1 MARGADE
8 DEDRGK
14 VDARDRFHHPFTPYA
29 IQETF
34 METVYQVLEDGKVGI
49 LESPTGTGKSL
60 SLICGA
66 LTWLRDHKAKA
77 FEEGLNWSNDSDEP
91 EWIIE
96 QAKARRRRELLRN
109 REDIEAR
116 LAKIRAKE
124 KAQRDKYL
132 KGDQSFKRRKVEAE
146 NVEDDEEQFVLDD
159 YDSDREQGKGST
171 GGLSAKTLELMSKI
185 GMGPAAMTEEDDEV
199 EDEIK
204 IFYCSRTHSQLTQFI
219 NELRRVQFP
228 PSIRDETTKSTDT
241 EGLKHLTLGSRKNL
255 CISPKVNKLSSL
267 TAINERCSELQQS
280 STPKEH
286 KCGFLPNQENQT
298 LVNTFRDHSLATI
311 RDIEDMAELGKQIGI
326 CPYYAS
332 RAAIKPAE
340 IVTLPYPLLLQKSAR
355 EALGISLKGHVVIID
370 EAHNLMDAISG
381 IHGVEVS
388 LRQLKRAR
396 TQLGVYLQ
404 KFRNRLKGKNRV
416 YVAQVVRVID
426 SLAGY
431 LESRLTLP
439 KQDGIVS
446 DKELLSGKGVDQ
458 INLFKLIKYLQES
471 KLARKVESYALHTET
486 QTSQF
491 NTPPT
496 KPSEQN
502 TSTSTP
508 VLHHIAS
515 LLSALTHPSKE
526 GRLFYALSPTSTTP
540 DLITLKFQLLDPSPH
555 FQTLVSSAR
564 AVILAGGTMS
574 PMSDYTSHLFPY
586 LPPSRITTLSCGHV
600 IPKENLLAWNLSKGP
615 TGQVFDF
622 TFKNRAN
629 YEMIDDLGRA
639 LLNICSVV
647 PDGVVVFFPSYTS
660 LASIVSRWE
669 ITPQSSTP
677 VQSTKSLPAS
687 IPPQQQSL
695 LQRLAL
701 KKSIFKESKDASVDN
716 VLTSYAAAIDAG
728 KGGLLFSVVG
738 GKMSEGINF
747 SDKLGRCVVIVGL
760 PFPNINSAEWKAKME
775 YIETSTIERLQAQRQ
790 ADPESNPDDD
800 ALPPDARTAEK
811 LTKEEITR
819 KGKEEAREFYENA
832 CMRAVNQSVGRAI
845 RHQGD
850 YAAIVM
856 IDQRFEGERV
866 RGKLPG
872 WIREGLVEGCKERG
886 VGGLM
891 GGLGGFFRG
900 KKKVAG

>member
-1 MARGADE
+1 MAPPGADE
-8 DEDRGK
+8 GGRK
-14 VDARDRFHHPFTPYA
+14 VVDARDRFHHPFTPYA

-34 METVYQVLEDGKVGI
+34 METVYQVLGDGKVGI

-109 REDIEAR
+109 REDMEAR

-124 KAQRDKYL
+124 KVQRDKYL
-132 KGDQSFKRRKVEAE
+132 KGDQSFKRRKIETE
-146 NVEDDEEQFVLDD
+146 NDEDDEEQFVLDD
-159 YDSDREQGKGST
+159 YESDREHGGNSSS
-171 GGLSAKTLELMSKI
+171 GLSAKTLELMSKI
-185 GMGPAAMTEEDDEV
+185 GMGPAATTEEDDEV
-199 EDEIK
+199 EDDIK

-219 NELRRVQFP
+219 HELRRIHFP
-228 PSIRDETTKSTDT
+228 PSIKDETAKPTDT
-241 EGLKHLTLGSRKNL
+241 EDLKHLTLGSRKNL
-255 CISPKVNKLSSL
+255 CINPKVNKLSSL
-267 TAINERCSELQQS
+267 TAINERCSELQQT

-286 KCGFLPNQENQT
+286 KCVFLPNKENQT
-298 LVNTFRDHSLATI
+298 LVNTFRDHSLAII
-311 RDIEDMAELGKQIGI
+311 RDIEDMGELGKQIGI

-355 EALGISLKGHVVIID
+355 DALGISLKGHVVIID

-396 TQLGVYLQ
+396 AQLGVYLQ

-416 YVAQVVRVID
+416 YVAQVMRLID

-431 LESRLTLP
+431 LESRLALP

-446 DKELLSGKGVDQ
+446 DKDLLSGKGVDQ

-486 QTSQF
+486 HASQSTTS
-491 NTPPT
+491 PI

-508 VLHHIAS
+508 VLHHISS

-526 GRLFYALSPTSTTP
+526 GRVFYAVSPTPTTP

-600 IPKENLLAWNLSKGP
+600 IPKENLLAWNLSRGP
-615 TGQVFDF
+615 TGQIFDF

-629 YEMIDDLGRA
+629 YEMIDDLGLA

-660 LASIVSRWE
+660 LSSIISRWE
-669 ITPQSSTP
+669 LVPPTSANSSSAP
-677 VQSTKSLPAS
+677 S
-687 IPPQQQSL
+687 PQQQSL
-695 LQRLAL
+695 LHRLAL
-701 KKSIFKESKDASVDN
+701 KKSIFKESKDVSVDN

-747 SDKLGRCVVIVGL
+747 SDRLGRCVVIVGL

-775 YIETSTIERLQAQRQ
+775 YIETSTVERLQAQSQSQ
-790 ADPESNPDDD
+790 AQSQAESRAGANS
-800 ALPPDARTAEK
+800 LPPDDRIAER
-811 LTKEEITR
+811 LTKQEMSS
-819 KGKEEAREFYENA
+819 KAKEEAREFYENA

-856 IDQRFEGERV
+856 MDQRFEGERV

-872 WIREGLVEGCKERG
+872 WIREGLVEGSAAKG
-886 VGGLM
+886 FGGLM

-900 KKKVAG
+900 KKEKREG